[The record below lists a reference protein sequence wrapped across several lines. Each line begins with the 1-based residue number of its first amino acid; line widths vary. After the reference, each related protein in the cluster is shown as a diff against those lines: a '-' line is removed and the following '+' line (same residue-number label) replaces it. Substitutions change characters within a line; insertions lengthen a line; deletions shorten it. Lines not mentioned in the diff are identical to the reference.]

1 MLARLRS
8 GESMGLD
15 NDKSRNFTIFL
26 FIWISQLLSI
36 FGSAVSEFG
45 ITLWAYEQTGRATPL
60 TLIGV
65 FYTVPMLVLS
75 PFIGVWVDRYNRKLM
90 MLLGDLA
97 AGFVTVVILIL
108 LLTGQLQIWHLYVTA
123 VITGTFQGFQW
134 PAYSAVIS
142 TMLPKQHY
150 ARASAMLEMAGPAS
164 GIFAPMVAGALIGPL
179 GLRGLL
185 ILDLVTAAFAITTL
199 LFVRIPQPEVSRD
212 GLAAHG
218 SIWQES
224 LFGLKYIFTRPS
236 LLALQL
242 LFMVCNFFITLAI
255 SLRAPYILA
264 RTGNNQI
271 IFASTQSAAAIGG
284 LVGGL
289 LMGIW
294 GGPKRRIHGVLTGWA
309 MLGFLGA
316 VVFGL
321 GQTTI
326 LWVVSGFVGILF
338 SPVINGSNQA
348 IWQSKVPPDLQ
359 GRVFSI
365 RRLIAWF
372 VSPLASGLAGPLA
385 DKVFEPAMRTN
396 SALSTIFGPLVGTG
410 PGAGMGLMFVLG
422 GAITGIIA
430 LFAYSISTLREVET
444 RLPDHDEVP
453 AVQAAS

>member
-1 MLARLRS
+1 MVAN
-8 GESMGLD
+8 
-15 NDKSRNFTIFL
+15 NDKSQNFNIFIL
-26 FIWISQLLSI
+26 IWISQLLSI

-65 FYTVPMLVLS
+65 FYTVPMLLLS

-90 MLLGDLA
+90 MMLGDLA
-97 AGFVTVVILIL
+97 AAFVTVIILVL
-108 LLTGQLQIWHLYVTA
+108 LVTGQLQIWHLYVTA

-185 ILDLVTAAFAITTL
+185 IMDLVTAAFAITTL
-199 LFVRIPQPEVSRD
+199 LFIRIPQPKVSRD
-212 GLAAHG
+212 GLEARG

-224 LFGLKYIFTRPS
+224 LFGLKYIFSRPG

-242 LFMVCNFFITLAI
+242 LFMTCNFFFGLAI

-264 RTGNNQI
+264 RTSNNQI
-271 IFASTQSAAAIGG
+271 IFASTQTAAAIGG

-294 GGPKRRIHGVLTGWA
+294 GGPKRRIHGVLAGWA
-309 MLGFLGA
+309 LSSFLG
-316 VVFGL
+316 VVTFGI

-326 LWVVSGFVGILF
+326 TWIAAGFIAVLF

-372 VSPLASGLAGPLA
+372 VTPLAAGLAGPLA
-385 DKVFEPAMRTN
+385 DKVFEPAM
-396 SALSTIFGPLVGTG
+396 LSNGAIQSIFGPIVGRG
-410 PGAGMGLMFVLG
+410 PGAGMGLIIVIG
-422 GAITGIIA
+422 GAIAGLIA
-430 LFAYSISTLREVET
+430 LFAYSIPTLREVET
-444 RLPDHDEVP
+444 RIPDHDEIV
-453 AVQAAS
+453 AEAAGS